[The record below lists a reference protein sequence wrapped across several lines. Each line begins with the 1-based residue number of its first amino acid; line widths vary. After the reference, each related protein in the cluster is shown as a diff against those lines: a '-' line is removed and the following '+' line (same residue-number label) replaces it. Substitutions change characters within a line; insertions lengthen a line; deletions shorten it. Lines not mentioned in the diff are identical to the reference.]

1 VVIWLDIHLSPA
13 IGAWIAE
20 TFGVTCVMM
29 RDSGM
34 QRTED
39 DKAFFAARDSA
50 DAILT
55 TDHDFVLLVD
65 KHGAPPGI
73 LWLIC
78 GNTSNEALRH
88 LFGVRLADALRLV
101 QEGERLV
108 EIG

>member
-1 VVIWLDIHLSPA
+1 LSPA
-13 IGAWIAE
+13 VGAWIAE

-34 QRTED
+34 QHAED

-55 TDHDFVLLVD
+55 KDHDFVLLVD
-65 KHGAPPGI
+65 RHGSPPSI
-73 LWLIC
+73 LWLTC

-88 LFGVRLADALRLV
+88 LLGVRLADAIRLV
-101 QEGERLV
+101 QEGEKLV